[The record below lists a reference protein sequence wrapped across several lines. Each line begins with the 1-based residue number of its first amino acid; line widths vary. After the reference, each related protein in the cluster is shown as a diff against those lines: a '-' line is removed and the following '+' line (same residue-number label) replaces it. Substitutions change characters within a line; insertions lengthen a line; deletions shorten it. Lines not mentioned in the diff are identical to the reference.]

1 MGARLSAAGDLDRD
15 ITQAITAMVRKR
27 VPPSEV
33 DDIVQSTLAEAVA
46 SPEAPVDK
54 DALRRWLSGVARH
67 KVADFHRRRGREVAL
82 DSAPELPGGPAPY
95 AVEERDLLRWA
106 RRQLP
111 SDEAQQTLDWMM
123 HEADGEKLEAIAERE
138 RIPATRVRQR
148 VSRLRAFFRERWHR
162 ELALASVLVL
172 VVVVGWVLARKRPD
186 APQIA
191 HDPPHVVPRAEILRG
206 EAERECARGAFREC
220 LDKLDE
226 AKRLDPAGD
235 DTPSIRES
243 RRAAERALEPP
254 APPPVAPTSV
264 PTNAKPRSIGP
275 TPTSSVAPTKP
286 RTPTK
291 PTSELPAD
299 FWSSDGLGS
308 SSAGS
313 SGGPKRSPK

>member
-1 MGARLSAAGDLDRD
+1 MGARLSEHAD
-15 ITQAITAMVRKR
+15 IAQAITAMVRKR

-33 DDIVQSTLAEAVA
+33 DDIVPSTLAEAVA
-46 SPEAPVDK
+46 SPEAPADK

-67 KVADFHRRRGREVAL
+67 KVADFHRRRRREVAL
-82 DSAPELPGGPAPY
+82 DSAPELPGGSTPHP
-95 AVEERDLLRWA
+95 VEERDLLRWA

-172 VVVVGWVLARKRPD
+172 VIVVGWIVARRDGPH
-186 APQIA
+186 APPIA
-191 HDPPHVVPRAEILRG
+191 HDPPRVIPRAEILRG
-206 EAERECARGAFREC
+206 EAESECARGAWRAC

-235 DTPSIRES
+235 ETPKMRES

-254 APPPVAPTSV
+254 PPPIAPPIAPSST
-264 PTNAKPRSIGP
+264 AKPSPGP
-275 TPTSSVAPTKP
+275 VPTSSAPPVTKP
-286 RTPTK
+286 RGPSKRTP
-291 PTSELPAD
+291 E
-299 FWSSDGLGS
+299 GS
-308 SSAGS
+308 SLFPSDFGGTGSSAAGS
-313 SGGPKRSPK
+313 K